1 MIFILWKRGIELKN
15 RTKYFAY
22 PYVVWMI
29 IFIVFPSFLV
39 LLYSLTTKDSNGL
52 TTIQFTMA
60 NFNKFF
66 DPLYMNILWDSIFL
80 AAISTAIC
88 LMIGYPAAYIISKA
102 EISRRN
108 TLLFLCILPM
118 WMNMLLRT
126 YAWMTI
132 LGNNGILNNLFS
144 LLGLPKVNMLYTRGA
159 TVMGMV
165 YNFLPF
171 MILPI
176 YTALSKMDSGILEAA
191 DDLGA
196 NKYVVFRKIILPLSM
211 PGVISGIVMVFMPAV
226 STFIIPQLL
235 GGNKSMMIG
244 NLIEKLF
251 ILNGDWNFGSA
262 ISIIMMVIIL
272 ISMSIMNKFDVDKEG
287 GARLW

>member
-1 MIFILWKRGIELKN
+1 MKN

-22 PYVVWMI
+22 PYLIWMV

-39 LLYSLTTKDSNGL
+39 LLYSLTTKESNGL
-52 TTIQFTMA
+52 TTIQFTA
-60 NFNKFF
+60 DNFNKFF
-66 DPLYMNILWDSIFL
+66 DPLYINILWDSIFL
-80 AAISTAIC
+80 AAISTVIC
-88 LMIGYPAAYIISKA
+88 LLIGYPAAFIISKTD
-102 EISRRN
+102 ISRRN

-132 LGNNGILNNLFS
+132 LGNNGILNNIFEF
-144 LLGLPKVNMLYTRGA
+144 LGLPRINMLYTRGA

-176 YTALSKMDSGILEAA
+176 YTALSKMDIGILEAA

-196 NKYVVFRKIILPLSM
+196 NKYVKFRKIVLPLSM

-262 ISIIMMVIIL
+262 ISIVMMVIIL

>member
-1 MIFILWKRGIELKN
+1 MKDKTKYFSYPYIVWMSIFILL
-15 RTKYFAY
+15 
-22 PYVVWMI
+22 
-29 IFIVFPSFLV
+29 PSFLV
-39 LLYSLTTKDSNGL
+39 LLYSITTKESNGI
-52 TTIQFTMA
+52 TTIKFTLENYKMF
-60 NFNKFF
+60 FNN
-66 DPLYMNILWDSIFL
+66 LYINILWDSISL
-80 AAISTAIC
+80 AALSTIIC
-88 LMIGYPAAYIISKA
+88 LVLGYPAAYIIANANLSK
-102 EISRRN
+102 RN

-132 LGNNGILNNLFS
+132 LGNNGLINNFLEFIGLQKLNL
-144 LLGLPKVNMLYTRGA
+144 LYTKGA

-165 YNFLPF
+165 YNFIPF

-176 YTALSKMDSGILEAA
+176 YTALSKMDNGLIEAA

-196 NKYVVFRKIILPLSM
+196 NKKTVFKKIILPLSM
-211 PGVISGIVMVFMPAV
+211 PGVISGIIMVFMPAV

-235 GGNKSMMIG
+235 GGNKNMMIG

-262 ISIIMMVIIL
+262 ISIIMMIIIL

>member
-1 MIFILWKRGIELKN
+1 MKN

-22 PYVVWMI
+22 PYLVWMI
-29 IFIVFPSFLV
+29 IFIVFPSLLV
-39 LLYSLTTKDSNGL
+39 LLYSVTTKESNGL
-52 TTIQFTMA
+52 TTINFTLE
-60 NFNKFF
+60 NFINFF
-66 DPLYMNILWDSIFL
+66 DPIYLNILWDSIFL
-80 AAISTAIC
+80 AAISTVIC
-88 LMIGYPAAYIISKA
+88 LLLGYPAAYIISNA
-102 EISRRN
+102 NMSRRN
-108 TLLFLCILPM
+108 ILLFLCILPM

-132 LGNNGILNNLFS
+132 LGNNGLLNNLFS
-144 LLGLPKVNMLYTRGA
+144 FLGLPKLNMLYTRGA

-176 YTALSKMDSGILEAA
+176 YTALSKMNVGILEAA

-196 NKYVVFRKIILPLSM
+196 NKYVKFRRIILPLSM
-211 PGVISGIVMVFMPAV
+211 PGVISGIIMVFMPAV

-244 NLIEKLF
+244 NLVEKLF

-262 ISIIMMVIIL
+262 ISIIMMIIIL
-272 ISMSIMNKFDVDKEG
+272 ISMSIMNKFEVDKEG

>member
-1 MIFILWKRGIELKN
+1 MKD
-15 RTKYFAY
+15 RTKLFAY
-22 PYVVWMI
+22 PYLLWIV

-39 LLYSLTTKDSNGL
+39 LLYSVTTKESNGL
-52 TTIQFTMA
+52 TTIQFTFD
-60 NFNKFF
+60 NFKKFF
-66 DPLYMNILWDSIFL
+66 DPLYINILWDSMYL

-88 LMIGYPAAYIISKA
+88 LLLGYPAAYIISKA
-102 EISRRN
+102 HLSKRN

-132 LGNNGILNNLFS
+132 LGNNGIINNMLSF
-144 LLGLPKVNMLYTRGA
+144 LGLPTFNMLYTRGA

-171 MILPI
+171 MILPV
-176 YTALSKMDSGILEAA
+176 YTALSKMDTGILEAA

-196 NKYVVFRKIILPLSM
+196 NKYVKFRKIILPLSM
-211 PGVISGIVMVFMPAV
+211 PGVISGIIMVFMPAV

-251 ILNGDWNFGSA
+251 ILNGDWNFGSS
-262 ISIIMMVIIL
+262 ISIIMMIIIL
-272 ISMSIMNKFDVDKEG
+272 ISMSVMNKFDVDKEG

>member
-1 MIFILWKRGIELKN
+1 MKN

-22 PYVVWMI
+22 PYVVWI
-29 IFIVFPSFLV
+29 ILFIALPAFLV
-39 LLYSLTTKDSNGL
+39 LLYSITTKESNGL
-52 TTIQFTMA
+52 TTIHFTLE
-60 NFNKFF
+60 NFKKFF
-66 DPLYMNILWDSIFL
+66 NPMYLNILWDSIYL
-80 AAISTAIC
+80 AALSTAVC
-88 LMIGYPAAYIISKA
+88 LLLGYPAAFIISNTH
-102 EISRRN
+102 ISKRN

-132 LGNNGILNNLFS
+132 LGNNGIINNFFAF
-144 LLGLPKVNMLYTRGA
+144 LGLPRLNMLYTRGA

-176 YTALSKMDSGILEAA
+176 YTALSKMDKGLLEAA

-196 NKYVVFRKIILPLSM
+196 NKKIVFSKVILPLSM
-211 PGVISGIVMVFMPAV
+211 PGVISGIIMVFMPAV

-235 GGNKSMMIG
+235 GGNKNMMIG
-244 NLIEKLF
+244 NLVEKLF

-262 ISIIMMVIIL
+262 ISIVMMLIIL
-272 ISMSIMNKFDVDKEG
+272 LSMSLMNKFDIDKEG

>member
-1 MIFILWKRGIELKN
+1 MKD

-22 PYVVWMI
+22 PYVLWMI
-29 IFIVFPSFLV
+29 IFIALPSFLV
-39 LLYSLTTKDSNGL
+39 LLYSITTKESNGL
-52 TTIQFTMA
+52 TTIQFTLE
-60 NFNKFF
+60 NYKKFF
-66 DPLYMNILWDSIFL
+66 DPLYLNILWDSIYL
-80 AAISTAIC
+80 AAISTVIC
-88 LMIGYPAAYIISKA
+88 LLIGYPAAFIISNTNLSK
-102 EISRRN
+102 RN
-108 TLLFLCILPM
+108 TLLFLCIMPM

-144 LLGLPKVNMLYTRGA
+144 LIGLPKLNMLYTKGA
-159 TVMGMV
+159 TIMGMV

-176 YTALSKMDSGILEAA
+176 YTALSKMDKALLEAA

-196 NKYVVFRKIILPLSM
+196 DKKTVFIKVILPLSM
-211 PGVISGIVMVFMPAV
+211 PGVISGIIMVFMPAV

-235 GGNKSMMIG
+235 GGNKNMMIG
-244 NLIEKLF
+244 NLVEKLF

-262 ISIIMMVIIL
+262 ISIVMMVIIL

>member
-1 MIFILWKRGIELKN
+1 MKD
-15 RTKYFAY
+15 RTKCFAY
-22 PYVVWMI
+22 PYVVW
-29 IFIVFPSFLV
+29 IFLFIALPSFLV
-39 LLYSLTTKDSNGL
+39 LLYSITTKESNGL
-52 TTIQFTMA
+52 TTIHFTLE
-60 NFNKFF
+60 NFKKFF
-66 DPLYMNILWDSIFL
+66 NPMYLNILWDSIYL
-80 AAISTAIC
+80 AAISTIIC
-88 LMIGYPAAYIISKA
+88 LLLGYPAAFIISSA
-102 EISRRN
+102 PISRRN

-132 LGNNGILNNLFS
+132 LGNNGILNNFFS
-144 LLGLPKVNMLYTRGA
+144 FLGLPKVSMLYTRGA

-176 YTALSKMDSGILEAA
+176 YTALSKMDKGLLEAA

-196 NKYVVFRKIILPLSM
+196 NRKTVFRKVILPLSM
-211 PGVISGIVMVFMPAV
+211 PGVISGIIMVFMPAV

-235 GGNKSMMIG
+235 GGNKNMMIG
-244 NLIEKLF
+244 NLVEKLF

-262 ISIIMMVIIL
+262 ISIVMMLIIL
-272 ISMSIMNKFDVDKEG
+272 LSMSVMNKFDIDKEG

>member
-1 MIFILWKRGIELKN
+1 MKD

-22 PYVVWMI
+22 PYLLWI
-29 IFIVFPSFLV
+29 ILFIVFPSFLV
-39 LLYSLTTKDSNGL
+39 LLYSITTKQSNGL
-52 TTIQFTMA
+52 TTIQFTLE
-60 NFNKFF
+60 NFKKFF
-66 DPLYMNILWDSIFL
+66 DPLYINILWDSIFL
-80 AAISTAIC
+80 AAVSTVIC
-88 LMIGYPAAYIISKA
+88 LALGYPAAFIISKA
-102 EISRRN
+102 DLSRRN

-132 LGNNGILNNLFS
+132 LGNNGILNNFFAS
-144 LLGLPKVNMLYTRGA
+144 LGLPRVNMLYTRGA

-176 YTALSKMDSGILEAA
+176 YTALSKMDRGILEAA

-196 NKYVVFRKIILPLSM
+196 TEYIKFKNIILPLSM
-211 PGVISGIVMVFMPAV
+211 PGVISGIIMVFMPAV

-235 GGNKSMMIG
+235 GGNKSMMVG
-244 NLIEKLF
+244 NLVEKLF

-262 ISIIMMVIIL
+262 ISIIMMIIIL
-272 ISMSIMNKFDVDKEG
+272 ISMSIMNKFDIDKEG

>member
-1 MIFILWKRGIELKN
+1 MKD

-22 PYVVWMI
+22 PYMVWII
-29 IFIVFPSFLV
+29 IFIALPTFLV
-39 LLYSLTTKDSNGL
+39 LLYSITTKESNGL
-52 TTIQFTMA
+52 TTIQFTFE
-60 NFNKFF
+60 NFKKFF
-66 DPLYMNILWDSIFL
+66 QPIYLDILWDSIYL
-80 AAISTAIC
+80 AAVSTAIC
-88 LMIGYPAAYIISKA
+88 LLLGYPAAYIISNTH
-102 EISRRN
+102 ISRRN

-132 LGNNGILNNLFS
+132 LGNNGILNNFFAF
-144 LLGLPKVNMLYTRGA
+144 LGLPRFNMLYTRGA

-165 YNFLPF
+165 YNFIPF

-176 YTALSKMDSGILEAA
+176 YTALSKMDKGLLEAA

-196 NKYVVFRKIILPLSM
+196 DKKTVFRKVILPLSM
-211 PGVISGIVMVFMPAV
+211 PGVISGVIMVFMPAV

-244 NLIEKLF
+244 NLVEKLF

-262 ISIIMMVIIL
+262 ISIVMMLIIL
-272 ISMSIMNKFDVDKEG
+272 LSMSIMNKFDVDKEG

>member
-1 MIFILWKRGIELKN
+1 MKMKD
-15 RTKYFAY
+15 RTKYFSY
-22 PYVVWMI
+22 PYIVWMI
-29 IFIVFPSFLV
+29 IFILLPSFLV
-39 LLYSLTTKDSNGL
+39 LLYSITSKESNGI
-52 TTIQFTMA
+52 TTINFTLE
-60 NFNKFF
+60 NYKTFFNS
-66 DPLYMNILWDSIFL
+66 LYINILLDSILL
-80 AAISTAIC
+80 AAISTIIC
-88 LMIGYPAAYIISKA
+88 LILGYPSAYIISTA
-102 EISRRN
+102 SLSRRN

-132 LGNNGILNNLFS
+132 LGNNGLINNFFEMI
-144 LLGLPKVNMLYTRGA
+144 GLHKMNLLYTKGA
-159 TVMGMV
+159 TIMGMV
-165 YNFLPF
+165 YNFIPF

-176 YTALSKMDSGILEAA
+176 YTALSKMDKGLLEAA

-196 NKYVVFRKIILPLSM
+196 DKKTVFRKIILPLSM
-211 PGVISGIVMVFMPAV
+211 PGVISGIIMVFMPAV

-235 GGNKSMMIG
+235 GGNKNMMIG

-262 ISIIMMVIIL
+262 ISIIMMIIIL

>member
-1 MIFILWKRGIELKN
+1 LKD
-15 RTKYFAY
+15 RTKYFSY
-22 PYVVWMI
+22 PYIVWMT
-29 IFIVFPSFLV
+29 IFILLPSFLV
-39 LLYSLTTKDSNGL
+39 LLYSITSKESNGIS
-52 TTIQFTMA
+52 TINFTLE
-60 NFNKFF
+60 NYKLFF
-66 DPLYMNILWDSIFL
+66 DSMYINILIDSISL
-80 AAISTAIC
+80 AALSTIIC
-88 LMIGYPAAYIISKA
+88 LILGYPAAYIISTANLSK
-102 EISRRN
+102 RN

-132 LGNNGILNNLFS
+132 LGNNGLINNFFEMI
-144 LLGLPKVNMLYTRGA
+144 GLQKVNLLYTKGA

-165 YNFLPF
+165 YNFIPF

-176 YTALSKMDSGILEAA
+176 YTALSKMDTGLIEAA

-196 NKYVVFRKIILPLSM
+196 DKKTIFRKIILPLSM
-211 PGVISGIVMVFMPAV
+211 PGVISGIIMVFMPAV

-235 GGNKSMMIG
+235 GGNKNMMIG
-244 NLIEKLF
+244 NLVEKLF

-262 ISIIMMVIIL
+262 ISIIMMIIIL

>member
-1 MIFILWKRGIELKN
+1 LKD
-15 RTKYFAY
+15 RTKYFAF
-22 PYVVWMI
+22 PYVVW
-29 IFIVFPSFLV
+29 IFLFIALPSFLV
-39 LLYSLTTKDSNGL
+39 LLYSITTKESNGL
-52 TTIQFTMA
+52 TTIHFTLE
-60 NFNKFF
+60 NFKKFF
-66 DPLYMNILWDSIFL
+66 NPMYLNILWDSIYL

-88 LMIGYPAAYIISKA
+88 LLLGYPAAFIISSA
-102 EISRRN
+102 PISRRN

-132 LGNNGILNNLFS
+132 LGNNGILNNFFS
-144 LLGLPKVNMLYTRGA
+144 FLGLPKVNMLYTRGA

-176 YTALSKMDSGILEAA
+176 YTALSKMDKGLLEAA

-196 NKYVVFRKIILPLSM
+196 NRKTVFRKIILPLSM
-211 PGVISGIVMVFMPAV
+211 PGVISGIIMVFMPAV

-235 GGNKSMMIG
+235 GGNKNMMIG
-244 NLIEKLF
+244 NLVEKLF

-262 ISIIMMVIIL
+262 ISIVMMLIIL
-272 ISMSIMNKFDVDKEG
+272 LSMSVMNKFDIDKEG

>member
-1 MIFILWKRGIELKN
+1 MKDK
-15 RTKYFAY
+15 TKYFSY
-22 PYVVWMI
+22 PYIVWI
-29 IFIVFPSFLV
+29 VTFILFPSFLV
-39 LLYSLTTKDSNGL
+39 LLYSITSKDSNGV
-52 TTIQFTMA
+52 TTIHFTLE
-60 NFNKFF
+60 NYELFF
-66 DPLYMNILWDSIFL
+66 KKMYVNILFDSIWL
-80 AAISTAIC
+80 AAISTVIC
-88 LMIGYPAAYIISKA
+88 LLLGYPAAYIISNA
-102 EISRRN
+102 HISKRN

-132 LGNNGILNNLFS
+132 LGNNGLINNFLGF
-144 LLGLPKVNMLYTRGA
+144 LGLPKLNLLYTKGA

-165 YNFLPF
+165 YNFIPF

-176 YTALSKMDSGILEAA
+176 YTALSKLDNKLIEAA
-191 DDLGA
+191 ADLGA
-196 NKYVVFRKIILPLSM
+196 DKKTVFKKIIFPLSM
-211 PGVISGIVMVFMPAV
+211 PGVISGIIMVFMPSV

-235 GGNKSMMIG
+235 GGNKNMMIG

-262 ISIIMMVIIL
+262 ISIVMMLIIL

-287 GARLW
+287 GARLL

>member
-1 MIFILWKRGIELKN
+1 MNN

-39 LLYSLTTKDSNGL
+39 LLYSITTKESNGL
-52 TTIQFTMA
+52 TTIQFTFG

-66 DPLYMNILWDSIFL
+66 DPLYINILWDSMFL
-80 AAISTAIC
+80 AAISTVIC
-88 LMIGYPAAYIISKA
+88 LMLGYPAAYIISKA
-102 EISRRN
+102 DLSRRN

-132 LGNNGILNNLFS
+132 LGNNGILNNLFVF
-144 LLGLPKVNMLYTRGA
+144 LGLPKVNMLYTRGA

-176 YTALSKMDSGILEAA
+176 FTALNKMDTGILEAA

-196 NKYVVFRKIILPLSM
+196 NKYIKFRKIILPLSM
-211 PGVISGIVMVFMPAV
+211 PGVISGIIMVFMPAV

-272 ISMSIMNKFDVDKEG
+272 ISMSIMNKFDIDKEG

>member
-1 MIFILWKRGIELKN
+1 MTIFIIL
-15 RTKYFAY
+15 
-22 PYVVWMI
+22 
-29 IFIVFPSFLV
+29 PSFLV
-39 LLYSLTTKDSNGL
+39 LLYSITSKESNGI
-52 TTIQFTMA
+52 TTINFTLE
-60 NFNKFF
+60 NYKLFF
-66 DPLYMNILWDSIFL
+66 DPMYINILFDSMTL
-80 AAISTAIC
+80 AAISTLIC
-88 LMIGYPAAYIISKA
+88 LILGYPAAYIISTSN
-102 EISRRN
+102 ISKRN

-132 LGNNGILNNLFS
+132 LGNNGLINNFLEMIGFQ
-144 LLGLPKVNMLYTRGA
+144 KVNLLYTRGA

-165 YNFLPF
+165 YNFIPF

-176 YTALSKMDSGILEAA
+176 YTALSKMDIGLIEAA

-196 NKYVVFRKIILPLSM
+196 DKKTIFRKIILPLSM
-211 PGVISGIVMVFMPAV
+211 PGVISGIIMVFMPAV

-235 GGNKSMMIG
+235 GGNKNMMIG

-262 ISIIMMVIIL
+262 ISIIMMIIIL

>member
-1 MIFILWKRGIELKN
+1 M
-15 RTKYFAY
+15 
-22 PYVVWMI
+22 VWMI
-29 IFIVFPSFLV
+29 IFIVFPTLLV
-39 LLYSLTTKDSNGL
+39 LLYSITTKQSNGL
-52 TTIQFTMA
+52 TTIQFTLE
-60 NFNKFF
+60 NFKRFF

-80 AAISTAIC
+80 AAVSTVIC
-88 LMIGYPAAYIISKA
+88 LLLGYPAAYIIAKTDL
-102 EISRRN
+102 SRRN
-108 TLLFLCILPM
+108 TVLFLCILPM

-132 LGNNGILNNLFS
+132 LGNNGILNNLFEF
-144 LLGLPKVNMLYTRGA
+144 LGLPKVNMLYTKGA

-176 YTALSKMDSGILEAA
+176 YTSLSKMDKGILEAA

-196 NKYVVFRKIILPLSM
+196 TQYIKFKKIILPLSM
-211 PGVISGIVMVFMPAV
+211 PGVISGIIMVFMPAV

-235 GGNKSMMIG
+235 GGNKNMMIG

-251 ILNGDWNFGSA
+251 IVNGDWNFGSA
-262 ISIIMMVIIL
+262 ISIIMMIIIL

-287 GARLW
+287 GAKLW

>member
-1 MIFILWKRGIELKN
+1 MKD

-22 PYVVWMI
+22 PYQIWMI
-29 IFIVFPSFLV
+29 IFILFPCFLV
-39 LLYSLTTKDSNGL
+39 LLYSITTKESNGL
-52 TTIQFTMA
+52 TTIQFTLE
-60 NFNKFF
+60 NFKKFF
-66 DPLYMNILWDSIFL
+66 APLYMNILWDSIFL

-88 LMIGYPAAYIISKA
+88 LLLGYPAAYIISKTHLS
-102 EISRRN
+102 IRN

-132 LGNNGILNNLFS
+132 LGNNGILNNLFEFF
-144 LLGLPKVNMLYTRGA
+144 GLPRVNMLYTRGA

-176 YTALSKMDSGILEAA
+176 YTALSKMDTGILEAA

-196 NKYVVFRKIILPLSM
+196 NKYIKFRKVILPLSM

-235 GGNKSMMIG
+235 GGNKSMMVG

-262 ISIIMMVIIL
+262 ISIIMMIIIL

>member
-1 MIFILWKRGIELKN
+1 MKN
-15 RTKYFAY
+15 RTKYFSY
-22 PYVVWMI
+22 PYIVWMV
-29 IFIVFPSFLV
+29 IFIVLPFLLV
-39 LLYSLTTKDSNGL
+39 LLYSITAKSSNDI
-52 TTIQFTMA
+52 TAIQFTLD
-60 NFNKFF
+60 NFKKFF
-66 DPLYMNILWDSIFL
+66 NPLYTNILWDSIFL
-80 AAISTAIC
+80 AAVSTALC
-88 LMIGYPAAYIISKA
+88 LLIGYPAAYIISNANLSKK
-102 EISRRN
+102 N
-108 TLLFLCILPM
+108 TMLFLCILPM

-132 LGNNGILNNLFS
+132 LGNNGVINNFLSFI
-144 LLGLPKVNMLYTRGA
+144 GLPKVTLLYTRGA

-171 MILPI
+171 MVLPI
-176 YTALSKMDSGILEAA
+176 YTALNKMDKGILEAA

-196 NKYVVFRKIILPLSM
+196 TWYIKFKRVIFPLSM
-211 PGVISGIVMVFMPAV
+211 PGVVSGIIMVFMPAV

-262 ISIIMMVIIL
+262 ISMIMMVIIL
-272 ISMSIMNKFDVDKEG
+272 ISMSIMNKFDVDKDG

>member
-1 MIFILWKRGIELKN
+1 MKN
-15 RTKYFAY
+15 RTEYFAY
-22 PYVVWMI
+22 PYLVWMV
-29 IFIVFPSFLV
+29 IFIVFPCFLV
-39 LLYSLTTKDSNGL
+39 LLYSVTTKESNGL
-52 TTIQFTMA
+52 TTIHFTLE
-60 NFNKFF
+60 NFRKFF
-66 DPLYMNILWDSIFL
+66 NPLYVNILWDSIFL
-80 AAISTAIC
+80 AAVSTAIC
-88 LMIGYPAAYIISKA
+88 LLLGYPAAFIISKA
-102 EISRRN
+102 NISIRS

-132 LGNNGILNNLFS
+132 LGNNGIINNI
-144 LLGLPKVNMLYTRGA
+144 LGFLGIPRASMLYTRGA

-171 MILPI
+171 MILPV
-176 YTALSKMDSGILEAA
+176 YTALSKMDTGILEAA

-196 NKYVVFRKIILPLSM
+196 NKLVKFKKIILPLSM

-272 ISMSIMNKFDVDKEG
+272 ISMSVMNKFDVDKEG

>member
-1 MIFILWKRGIELKN
+1 MP
-15 RTKYFAY
+15 A
-22 PYVVWMI
+22 
-29 IFIVFPSFLV
+29 FLV
-39 LLYSLTTKDSNGL
+39 LLYSITTKESDGI
-52 TTIQFTMA
+52 TTIQFTLE
-60 NFNKFF
+60 NFKNFF
-66 DPLYMNILWDSIFL
+66 NPLYLNILWDSIYL
-80 AAISTAIC
+80 AAVSTIIC
-88 LMIGYPAAYIISKA
+88 LLIGYPAAFIISNA
-102 EISRRN
+102 HLSRRN

-144 LLGLPKVNMLYTRGA
+144 LLGLPTFNLLYTKGA

-176 YTALSKMDSGILEAA
+176 YTALSKMDRGLLEAA

-196 NKYVVFRKIILPLSM
+196 DKKTVFIKVILPLSM
-211 PGVISGIVMVFMPAV
+211 PGVISGIIMVFMPAV

-235 GGNKSMMIG
+235 GGNKNMMIG
-244 NLIEKLF
+244 NLVERLF
-251 ILNGDWNFGSA
+251 IINGDWNFGSA
-262 ISIIMMVIIL
+262 ISIVMMLIIL
-272 ISMSIMNKFDVDKEG
+272 LSMSIMNKFDIDKEG

>member
-1 MIFILWKRGIELKN
+1 MKD

-22 PYVVWMI
+22 PYVAW
-29 IFIVFPSFLV
+29 IFIFIALPMFLV
-39 LLYSLTTKDSNGL
+39 LLYSITTKETNGL
-52 TTIQFTMA
+52 TTIHFTFE
-60 NFNKFF
+60 NFKKFF
-66 DPLYMNILWDSIFL
+66 QPIYLNILWDSIYL
-80 AAISTAIC
+80 AAVSTIIC
-88 LMIGYPAAYIISKA
+88 LALGYPAAFIISNA
-102 EISRRN
+102 TISRRN

-132 LGNNGILNNLFS
+132 LGNNGILNNFFAF
-144 LLGLPKVNMLYTRGA
+144 LGLPRFNMLYTRGA

-165 YNFLPF
+165 YNFIPF

-176 YTALSKMDSGILEAA
+176 YTALSKMDKGLLEAA

-196 NKYVVFRKIILPLSM
+196 DKKTVFKKVILPLSM
-211 PGVISGIVMVFMPAV
+211 PGVISGIIMVFMPAV

-235 GGNKSMMIG
+235 GGNKSMMVG
-244 NLIEKLF
+244 NLVEKLF

-262 ISIIMMVIIL
+262 ISIVMMLIIL
-272 ISMSIMNKFDVDKEG
+272 LSMSIMNKFDVDKEG

>member
-1 MIFILWKRGIELKN
+1 MKD

-22 PYVVWMI
+22 PYMVWII
-29 IFIVFPSFLV
+29 IFIALPTFLV
-39 LLYSLTTKDSNGL
+39 LLYSITTKESNGL
-52 TTIQFTMA
+52 TTIQFTFE
-60 NFNKFF
+60 NFKKFF
-66 DPLYMNILWDSIFL
+66 QPIYLDILWDSIYL
-80 AAISTAIC
+80 AAVSTAIC
-88 LMIGYPAAYIISKA
+88 LLLGYPAAYIISNTH
-102 EISRRN
+102 ISRRN

-132 LGNNGILNNLFS
+132 LGNNGILNNFFAF
-144 LLGLPKVNMLYTRGA
+144 LGLPRFNMLYTRGA

-165 YNFLPF
+165 YNFIPF

-176 YTALSKMDSGILEAA
+176 YTALSKMDKGLLEAA

-196 NKYVVFRKIILPLSM
+196 DKKTVFRKVILPLSM
-211 PGVISGIVMVFMPAV
+211 PGVISGVIMVFMPAV

-244 NLIEKLF
+244 NLVEKLF

-262 ISIIMMVIIL
+262 ISIVMMLIIL
-272 ISMSIMNKFDVDKEG
+272 LSMSIMNKFDIDKEG

>member
-1 MIFILWKRGIELKN
+1 MKD

-22 PYVVWMI
+22 PYMVWII
-29 IFIVFPSFLV
+29 IFIALPTFLV
-39 LLYSLTTKDSNGL
+39 LLYSITTKESNGL
-52 TTIQFTMA
+52 TTIQFTFE
-60 NFNKFF
+60 NFRKFF
-66 DPLYMNILWDSIFL
+66 QPIYLDILWDSIYL
-80 AAISTAIC
+80 AAVSTAIC
-88 LMIGYPAAYIISKA
+88 LLLGYPAAYIISNTH
-102 EISRRN
+102 ISRRN

-132 LGNNGILNNLFS
+132 LGNNGILNNFFAF
-144 LLGLPKVNMLYTRGA
+144 LGLPRFNMLYTRGA

-165 YNFLPF
+165 YNFIPF

-176 YTALSKMDSGILEAA
+176 YTALSKMDKGLLEAA

-196 NKYVVFRKIILPLSM
+196 DKKTVFRKVILPLSM
-211 PGVISGIVMVFMPAV
+211 PGVISGVIMVFMPAV

-244 NLIEKLF
+244 NLVEKLF

-262 ISIIMMVIIL
+262 ISIVMMLIIL
-272 ISMSIMNKFDVDKEG
+272 LSMSIMNKFDVDKEG

>member
-1 MIFILWKRGIELKN
+1 MKD
-15 RTKYFAY
+15 RTKYFSY
-22 PYVVWMI
+22 PYIVWMT
-29 IFIVFPSFLV
+29 IFIILPSFLV
-39 LLYSLTTKDSNGL
+39 LLYSITSKESNGI
-52 TTIQFTMA
+52 TTINFTLE
-60 NFNKFF
+60 NYKLFF
-66 DPLYMNILWDSIFL
+66 DPMYINILFDSMTL
-80 AAISTAIC
+80 AAISTLIC
-88 LMIGYPAAYIISKA
+88 LILGYPAAYIISTSN
-102 EISRRN
+102 ISKRN

-132 LGNNGILNNLFS
+132 LGNNGLINNFLEMIGFQ
-144 LLGLPKVNMLYTRGA
+144 KVNLLYTRGA

-165 YNFLPF
+165 YNFIPF

-176 YTALSKMDSGILEAA
+176 YTALSKMDIGLIEAA

-196 NKYVVFRKIILPLSM
+196 DKKTIFRKIILPLSM
-211 PGVISGIVMVFMPAV
+211 PGVISGIIMVFMPAV

-235 GGNKSMMIG
+235 GGNKNMMIG

-262 ISIIMMVIIL
+262 ISIIMMIIIL

>member
-1 MIFILWKRGIELKN
+1 LKN
-15 RTKYFAY
+15 KTKYFAY
-22 PYVVWMI
+22 PYLIWMV
-29 IFIVFPSFLV
+29 IFIVFPCLLV
-39 LLYSLTTKDSNGL
+39 VLYSITTKDSNGL
-52 TTIQFTMA
+52 TTIHFTLES
-60 NFNKFF
+60 FKKFF

-80 AAISTAIC
+80 AALSTAIC
-88 LMIGYPAAYIISKA
+88 LFLGYPAAFIISKA
-102 EISRRN
+102 NISIRS
-108 TLLFLCILPM
+108 TILFLCILPM

-132 LGNNGILNNLFS
+132 LGNNGIINNILSFF
-144 LLGLPKVNMLYTRGA
+144 GLPRLNLLYTRGA
-159 TVMGMV
+159 TIMGMV

-176 YTALSKMDSGILEAA
+176 YTALSKMDTGILEAA

-196 NKYVVFRKIILPLSM
+196 NKLIEFKKIILPLSM

-272 ISMSIMNKFDVDKEG
+272 ISMAIMNKFDVDKEG

>member
-1 MIFILWKRGIELKN
+1 MKDKTRYFSYPYIIWMSIFILL
-15 RTKYFAY
+15 
-22 PYVVWMI
+22 
-29 IFIVFPSFLV
+29 PSFLV
-39 LLYSLTTKDSNGL
+39 FLYSITTKDSNGI
-52 TTIQFTMA
+52 TTINFTLENYKMF
-60 NFNKFF
+60 FNS
-66 DPLYMNILWDSIFL
+66 LYINILWDSISL
-80 AAISTAIC
+80 ATISTIIC
-88 LMIGYPAAYIISKA
+88 LVLGYPAAYIIANVNLSN
-102 EISRRN
+102 RN

-132 LGNNGILNNLFS
+132 LGNNGLINNFLEFIGLQKLNL
-144 LLGLPKVNMLYTRGA
+144 LYTKGA

-165 YNFLPF
+165 YNFIPF

-176 YTALSKMDSGILEAA
+176 YTALSKMNIGLIEAA

-196 NKYVVFRKIILPLSM
+196 NKATVFRKIILPLSM
-211 PGVISGIVMVFMPAV
+211 PGVISGIIMVFMPAV

-235 GGNKSMMIG
+235 GGNKNMMIG

-262 ISIIMMVIIL
+262 ISIIMMIIIL
-272 ISMSIMNKFDVDKEG
+272 ISMSIMNKFDIDKEG

>member
-1 MIFILWKRGIELKN
+1 MKD
-15 RTKYFAY
+15 RTKYFAF
-22 PYVVWMI
+22 PYVVW
-29 IFIVFPSFLV
+29 IFLFIALPSFLV
-39 LLYSLTTKDSNGL
+39 LLYSITTKESNGL
-52 TTIQFTMA
+52 TTIHFTLE
-60 NFNKFF
+60 NYKKFF
-66 DPLYMNILWDSIFL
+66 QPMYLNILWDSIYL
-80 AAISTAIC
+80 AAISTVIC
-88 LMIGYPAAYIISKA
+88 LILGYPAALIISNTHV
-102 EISRRN
+102 SNRN

-132 LGNNGILNNLFS
+132 LGNNGILNNIFAF
-144 LLGLPKVNMLYTRGA
+144 LGLPRFNMLYTRGA

-165 YNFLPF
+165 YNFIPF

-176 YTALSKMDSGILEAA
+176 YTALSKMDKGLLEAA

-196 NKYVVFRKIILPLSM
+196 DKKTVFRKVILPLSM
-211 PGVISGIVMVFMPAV
+211 PGVISGIIMVFMPAV

-235 GGNKSMMIG
+235 GGNKNMMIG
-244 NLIEKLF
+244 NLVEKLF

-262 ISIIMMVIIL
+262 ISIVMMLIIL
-272 ISMSIMNKFDVDKEG
+272 LSMSIMNKFDIDKEG

>member
-1 MIFILWKRGIELKN
+1 MKDK
-15 RTKYFAY
+15 TKYFAY
-22 PYVVWMI
+22 PYLVWI
-29 IFIVFPSFLV
+29 VIFIVFPSFLV
-39 LLYSLTTKDSNGL
+39 LLYSVTTKDSDGI
-52 TTIQFTMA
+52 TTINFTLG
-60 NFNKFF
+60 NFIKFF
-66 DPLYMNILWDSIFL
+66 DPMYLNILWDSMFL
-80 AAISTAIC
+80 AAVSTIIC
-88 LMIGYPAAYIISKA
+88 LLLGYPAAYIISNA
-102 EISRRN
+102 NLSRRN

-132 LGNNGILNNLFS
+132 LGNNGILNNLFGF
-144 LLGLPKVNMLYTRGA
+144 LGLPKLNMLYTKGA

-176 YTALSKMDSGILEAA
+176 YTALSKMDVGLLEAA

-196 NKYVVFRKIILPLSM
+196 NQYIKFRKIIVPLSM
-211 PGVISGIVMVFMPAV
+211 PGVISGIIMVFMPAV

-235 GGNKSMMIG
+235 GGNKNMMIG
-244 NLIEKLF
+244 NLVEKLF

-262 ISIIMMVIIL
+262 ISIIMMIIIL
-272 ISMSIMNKFDVDKEG
+272 ISMSIMNRFEVDKEG

>member
-1 MIFILWKRGIELKN
+1 MKD
-15 RTKYFAY
+15 RTKYFAF
-22 PYVVWMI
+22 PYVVW
-29 IFIVFPSFLV
+29 IFLFIALPSFLV
-39 LLYSLTTKDSNGL
+39 LLYSITTKESNGL
-52 TTIQFTMA
+52 TTIHFTLE
-60 NFNKFF
+60 NFKKFF
-66 DPLYMNILWDSIFL
+66 NPMYLNILWDSIYL

-88 LMIGYPAAYIISKA
+88 LLLGYPAAFIISSA
-102 EISRRN
+102 PISRRN

-132 LGNNGILNNLFS
+132 LGNNGILNNFFS
-144 LLGLPKVNMLYTRGA
+144 FLGLPKVNMLYTRGA

-176 YTALSKMDSGILEAA
+176 YTALSKMDKGLLEAA

-196 NKYVVFRKIILPLSM
+196 NRKTVFRKIILPLSM
-211 PGVISGIVMVFMPAV
+211 PGVISGIIMVFMPAV

-235 GGNKSMMIG
+235 GGNKNMMIG
-244 NLIEKLF
+244 NLVEKLF

-262 ISIIMMVIIL
+262 ISIVMMLIIL
-272 ISMSIMNKFDVDKEG
+272 LSMSVMNKFDIDKEG

>member
-1 MIFILWKRGIELKN
+1 MKD
-15 RTKYFAY
+15 RTKYFSY
-22 PYVVWMI
+22 PYIVWII
-29 IFIVFPSFLV
+29 IFILLPSFLV
-39 LLYSLTTKDSNGL
+39 LLYSLTTKKSNIIA
-52 TTIQFTMA
+52 TINFTVQNYKM
-60 NFNKFF
+60 FF
-66 DPLYMNILWDSIFL
+66 DPMYVNILLDSIYL
-80 AAISTAIC
+80 AALSTAIC
-88 LMIGYPAAYIISKA
+88 LVLGYPAAYIIANSSMSK
-102 EISRRN
+102 RN

-132 LGNNGILNNLFS
+132 LGNNGLINNFLEFI
-144 LLGLPKVNMLYTRGA
+144 GLPKVNLLYTKGA

-165 YNFLPF
+165 YNFIPF

-176 YTALSKMDSGILEAA
+176 YTALSKLDIGLLEAA
-191 DDLGA
+191 SDLGA
-196 NKYVVFRKIILPLSM
+196 NSKTIFRKIIFPLSI
-211 PGVISGIVMVFMPAV
+211 PGVISGIIMVFMPAV

-235 GGNKSMMIG
+235 GGNKNMMIG

-262 ISIIMMVIIL
+262 ISIIMMIIIL
-272 ISMSIMNKFDVDKEG
+272 ISMSIMNKFDIDKEG

>member
-1 MIFILWKRGIELKN
+1 MKD
-15 RTKYFAY
+15 RTKYFAF
-22 PYVVWMI
+22 PYVVW
-29 IFIVFPSFLV
+29 IFLFIALPSFLV
-39 LLYSLTTKDSNGL
+39 LLYSITTKESNGL
-52 TTIQFTMA
+52 TTIHFTLE
-60 NFNKFF
+60 NFKKFF
-66 DPLYMNILWDSIFL
+66 NPMYLNILWDSIYL

-88 LMIGYPAAYIISKA
+88 LLLGYPAAFIISSA
-102 EISRRN
+102 PISRRN

-132 LGNNGILNNLFS
+132 LGNNGILNNFFS
-144 LLGLPKVNMLYTRGA
+144 FLGLPKVNMLYTRGA

-176 YTALSKMDSGILEAA
+176 YTALSKMDKGLLEAA

-196 NKYVVFRKIILPLSM
+196 NRKTVFRKVILPLSM
-211 PGVISGIVMVFMPAV
+211 PGVISGIIMVFMPAV

-235 GGNKSMMIG
+235 GGNKNMMIG
-244 NLIEKLF
+244 NLVEKLF

-262 ISIIMMVIIL
+262 ISIVMMLIIL
-272 ISMSIMNKFDVDKEG
+272 LSMSVMNKFDIDKEG

>member
-1 MIFILWKRGIELKN
+1 MKD

-22 PYVVWMI
+22 PYLVWII
-29 IFIVFPSFLV
+29 IFIAFPAFLV
-39 LLYSLTTKDSNGL
+39 LLYSITSKESSGL
-52 TTIQFTMA
+52 TAIQFTFE
-60 NFNKFF
+60 NFNKFL
-66 DPLYMNILWDSIFL
+66 DPIYYNILLDSIVL
-80 AAISTAIC
+80 AAVSTAIC
-88 LMIGYPAAYIISKA
+88 LVLGYPAAYIISNANLSK
-102 EISRRN
+102 RN
-108 TLLFLCILPM
+108 TMLFLCILPM

-132 LGNNGILNNLFS
+132 LGNNGIINNFLEMI
-144 LLGLPKVNMLYTRGA
+144 GLSKVNLLYTKGA

-171 MILPI
+171 MILPV
-176 YTALSKMDSGILEAA
+176 YTVLSKMDMALIEAA
-191 DDLGA
+191 GDLGA
-196 NKYVVFRKIILPLSM
+196 DNRTVFIKIILPLSM
-211 PGVISGIVMVFMPAV
+211 PGVISGIIMVFMPAV

-262 ISIIMMVIIL
+262 ISIIMMLIIL
-272 ISMSIMNKFDVDKEG
+272 VSMSVMNRFEVDKEG

>member
-1 MIFILWKRGIELKN
+1 
-15 RTKYFAY
+15 
-22 PYVVWMI
+22 MI
-29 IFIVFPSFLV
+29 IFILFPCFLV
-39 LLYSLTTKDSNGL
+39 LLYSITTKESNGL
-52 TTIQFTMA
+52 TTIQFTLE
-60 NFNKFF
+60 NFKKFF
-66 DPLYMNILWDSIFL
+66 APLYMNILWDSIFL

-88 LMIGYPAAYIISKA
+88 LLLGYPAAYIISKTHLS
-102 EISRRN
+102 IRN

-132 LGNNGILNNLFS
+132 LGNNGILNNLFEFF
-144 LLGLPKVNMLYTRGA
+144 GLPRVNMLYTRGA

-176 YTALSKMDSGILEAA
+176 YTALSKMDTGILEAA

-196 NKYVVFRKIILPLSM
+196 NKYIKFRKVILPLSM

-235 GGNKSMMIG
+235 GGNKR
-244 NLIEKLF
+244 
-251 ILNGDWNFGSA
+251 
-262 ISIIMMVIIL
+262 MMV
-272 ISMSIMNKFDVDKEG
+272 
-287 GARLW
+287 